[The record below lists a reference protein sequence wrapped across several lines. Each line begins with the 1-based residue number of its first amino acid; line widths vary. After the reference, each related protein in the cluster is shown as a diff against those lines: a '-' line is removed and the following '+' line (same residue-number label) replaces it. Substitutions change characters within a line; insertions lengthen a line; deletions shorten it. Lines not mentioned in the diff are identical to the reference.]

1 MYTKKRLSREERL
14 NQQAIAQEW
23 MLDEQPNR
31 VLLLLMVALA
41 SFTVGLIPVAYTLA
55 TGKSL
60 TPNSSTTVA
69 GEAGIW
75 GVLGEKLN

>member
-23 MLDEQPNR
+23 MLEEQPNR
-31 VLLLLMVALA
+31 VLLLLMVTLA

-60 TPNSSTTVA
+60 TPNSSTIA

>member
-23 MLDEQPNR
+23 MLEEQPNR
-31 VLLLLMVALA
+31 VLLLLMVTLA
-41 SFTVGLIPVAYTLA
+41 SFTVGLIPATYTLA

-60 TPNSSTTVA
+60 TPNSTTVVA

-75 GVLGEKLN
+75 GVLGEKLD